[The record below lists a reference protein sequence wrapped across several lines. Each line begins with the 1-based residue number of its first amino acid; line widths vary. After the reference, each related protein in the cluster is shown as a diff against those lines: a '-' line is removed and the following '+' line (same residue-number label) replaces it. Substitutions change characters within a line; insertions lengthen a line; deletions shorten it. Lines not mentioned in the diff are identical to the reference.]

1 MSEQLELFKGVEKEV
16 IKITKKRNRYKNSAI
31 PEDEYELLEFKRIIN
46 QKPPDKFLLV
56 NQNYGNKY
64 IPLQVLEMMLRSIYI
79 SYEVEMVK
87 DPIITHDNIC
97 FFINVIVKNPV
108 TKEKEIY
115 TGASAIPLM
124 PVDGKITDIHP
135 RIPAGV
141 SFAIMNA
148 CKHIGRLF
156 RADNDDVTKVFDS
169 YFEKKQVKKKNPL
182 IEKKEELKKRLLEM
196 IAVSTTTESLAKK
209 EKEVKKLAAKEV
221 TDAYY
226 DKERELKEIEKKEK

>member
-1 MSEQLELFKGVEKEV
+1 MSEQLELFKGVEKE
-16 IKITKKRNRYKNSAI
+16 IKKITKKRKKRFDSKA
-31 PEDEYELLEFKRIIN
+31 PDGEYELLEFKRIIN
-46 QKPPDKFLLV
+46 QQPPEKFLQV
-56 NQNYGNKY
+56 NEHYKNKY
-64 IPLQVLEMMLRSIYI
+64 IPLQILEMMLRAIYI

-87 DPIITHDNIC
+87 DPVITHENI
-97 FFINVIVKNPV
+97 FFFVNVIVKNPV
-108 TKEKEIY
+108 TKDKEIF

-124 PVDGKITDIHP
+124 PKDGVITDLHP

-169 YFEKKQVKKKNPL
+169 YFEKKKKVKKKNPL

-196 IAVSTTTESLAKK
+196 IMVSTTVESLAKK
-209 EKEVKKLAAKEV
+209 EKDVKKLAMKEV

-226 DKERELKEIEKKEK
+226 DKERVLKDIEKKE